1 MKENRGPDA
10 RESKKVKRRL
20 VWLVAG
26 VPALLVLV
34 VLIVAYSFDGEALKQ
49 GAIDRVRAETGR
61 ELRLDGPLELQF
73 FPRLALELHDLHL
86 SGPDGKGEFL
96 ALGQASG
103 AVDVLPLLWGKVVL
117 NRLEVRDLELR
128 AVRHADGRTN
138 FDDLLAERQAT
149 DSPLVLEMEKL
160 VLLNGRFSWQD
171 QQLGLDLHLED
182 VFLRTGQLGRQAQGK
197 LEMGGQLR
205 EGETLL
211 NLRLESL
218 YRLDMEGDL
227 LQLDGLNL
235 GLRGQGAGLQ
245 QARGELGIRRLRLHP
260 GARESLLEQGSLQVE
275 GLWQAARLEGG
286 LTLGRLEW
294 KDRAVR
300 LEQLALRLARGEEEP
315 ALKLQLD
322 MDSLEA
328 TGQDWKTSPARFS
341 WSGRWQGLELQGQLS
356 SPLSFAAGQLQA
368 GALEGSGRV
377 LQSQWLR
384 QPFPEISISGAL
396 QADVGRRSAQGR
408 LVLGLD
414 DSTLAGDWQFLG
426 AAPARLSFQASL
438 DQLNLDRYLLP
449 VTPGDKPAARSPKP
463 VPALPQAS
471 REAEGLELD
480 GRLRIGRL
488 QYRQLK
494 LEHLE
499 SRIRWRQGRFE
510 AAPLSA
516 RLYQGRTKGSLAWEG
531 QFLWRQLFRN
541 VALAPLSQDGLG
553 RELLSGRGDLQL
565 ELQGP
570 AADLRGEL
578 LLQARN
584 GAIPGLDLVGALN
597 QAGPGAAGLLPVAA
611 GKTPY
616 KELKARIHLAP
627 GLADL
632 RRLSLKSPS
641 LRLEATARADLAG
654 NRLEGEGMVQIAGSA
669 REWGRANWERW
680 QGRHLPLVL
689 RGSPE
694 APAWALNL
702 AGQGA
707 GQSPPV
713 RLAAGGGWNLGGRKL
728 WLPEWLP

>member
-10 RESKKVKRRL
+10 RESKTVKRRL
-20 VWLVAG
+20 IWLAAG
-26 VPALLVLV
+26 IPALLVLG
-34 VLIVAYSFDGEALKQ
+34 VLIVAYSFDGETLKQ
-49 GAIDRVRAETGR
+49 EAVDRVRAETGR
-61 ELRLDGPLELQF
+61 ELRIDGPLALQF
-73 FPRLALELHDLHL
+73 FPRLALELNDLHL

-96 ALGQASG
+96 ALGQLKG
-103 AVDVLPLLWGKVVL
+103 AVDVLPLIWGKVVL
-117 NRLEVRDLELR
+117 NRLEIRDLEIR
-128 AVRHADGRTN
+128 AMRHADGRTN
-138 FDDLLAERQAT
+138 FDDLLAGPPAD
-149 DSPLVLEMEKL
+149 DSPLVVEMEKL
-160 VLLNGRFSWQD
+160 VLLNGRLGWQD
-171 QQLGLDLHLED
+171 QLLGLDLQLEE

-197 LEMGGQLR
+197 LEMGGLLK
-205 EGETLL
+205 EGAARL
-211 NLRLESL
+211 NLRLDSL
-218 YRLDMEGDL
+218 YRIDLDGDL
-227 LQLDGLNL
+227 LQLDGLSL
-235 GLRGQGAGLQ
+235 GLRGQGGGLQ
-245 QARGELGIRRLRLHP
+245 QARAELGVRRLRLHP
-260 GARESLLEQGSLQVE
+260 EARASLLEQGSFQVG
-275 GLWQAARLEGG
+275 GLWQEAPLEGG

-294 KDRAVR
+294 KEESGR
-300 LEQLALRLARGEEEP
+300 LEQLALRLTRGEKAS
-315 ALKLQLD
+315 ALNLLLD
-322 MDSLEA
+322 VDSLEA
-328 TGQDWKTSPARFS
+328 RGRTWQTPLARFS
-341 WSGRWQGLELQGQLS
+341 WSGHWQGLELHGQLG
-356 SPLSFAAGQLQA
+356 SPLTFAAGQVQA
-368 GALEGSGRV
+368 GALAGSGRV
-377 LQSQWLR
+377 QQQEWLR
-384 QPFPEISISGAL
+384 QPFPEISIAGVL
-396 QADVGRRSAQGR
+396 QADLGQRRAHGR
-408 LVLGLD
+408 LTLGLHE
-414 DSTLAGDWQFLG
+414 STLEGDWQFQG
-426 AAPARLSFQASL
+426 GAPARLGFQASL

-449 VTPGDKPAARSPKP
+449 VPPGNPAGAAPASPRTA
-463 VPALPQAS
+463 VP
-471 REAEGLELD
+471 EAPPEAAELELD

-531 QFLWRQLFRN
+531 QFLWRQEFRN
-541 VALAPLSQDGLG
+541 VALASLSQDGLG

-597 QAGPGAAGLLPVAA
+597 QAGPGVAGLLPVAA
-611 GKTPY
+611 GNTPY
-616 KELKARIHLAP
+616 KELEARIHLVP